1 MLAPSDGLDT
11 YVPAVVRGRRRA
23 SAWLGV
29 LFLLLFLGLGLHT
42 FVADFLGTKA
52 EVRGIR
58 AKVHARLGD
67 MHIRIELAP
76 DGHDLALERGRKRP
90 QTPEVHD
97 VAVGHDFAR
106 HISGEVQDALHFHI
120 IEGRVL
126 GHQFTE
132 ALEAHTMTARRGGL
146 NHHLAF
152 VRSNAYLALA
162 EGVTNGFVFLTHNYL
177 RCLQLVILAPVGD
190 VIQGKGKVCFSSS
203 ESLSA

>member
-1 MLAPSDGLDT
+1 M
-11 YVPAVVRGRRRA
+11 PAVVRGSRRP

-29 LFLLLFLGLGLHT
+29 LFLLLVLGFSLHT
-42 FVADFLGTKA
+42 FVADFVGTKA

-58 AKVHARLGD
+58 TKVHTGLGD

-76 DGHDLALERGRKRP
+76 DGHDLALELRRKRP
-90 QTPEVHD
+90 ETPEVHD
-97 VAVGHDFAR
+97 VAVGYDFAR
-106 HISGEVQDALHFHI
+106 HISGEVQDALHFHV

-126 GHQFTE
+126 GHQLAE
-132 ALEAHTMTARRGGL
+132 ALEAHTMTARRRGL

-152 VRSNAYLALA
+152 VRPDAYLALA

-177 RCLQLVILAPVGD
+177 RCLQLVFLAPVGD